1 MACPLT
7 LGTASAAQRRTT
19 VSAVHGIR
27 DDPRQLKLH
36 REVVPILLDVGVH
49 PVGVGREQTL
59 RVRVIAR
66 PFFSVERTPEHHQP
80 GAAVVVERVRSE
92 NLGEAS
98 LVPPT
103 PHLHL
108 PEPVLRHDV
117 ALGKEEIV
125 IVLGIDVR
133 YPPLVPD
140 DLHHLSQTWE
150 LQFPVDL
157 RKRPARQLCERL
169 WRGSRYGAARE
180 ARGQRN
186 HGDPD
191 EASSKDEHETS

>member
-7 LGTASAAQRRTT
+7 LGTASAAPAQNNRLGGP
-19 VSAVHGIR
+19 GIG

-36 REVVPILLDVGVH
+36 REVVPILLDIGVH
-49 PVGVGREQTL
+49 PAGVGREQTL

-66 PFFSVERTPEHHQP
+66 PFFRVERTPEHHQP
-80 GAAVVVERVRSE
+80 GAAVVVERVGSE
-92 NLGEAS
+92 NLGESS
-98 LVPPT
+98 LVPPA

-108 PEPVLRHDV
+108 PEPVLRHHV
-117 ALGKEEIV
+117 ALRKEEIV
-125 IVLGIDVR
+125 VVPGIDVR

-140 DLHHLSQTWE
+140 DLHRLSQTRD

-169 WRGSRYGAARE
+169 WRGGRYGAARE
-180 ARGQRN
+180 TRGQRD

-191 EASSKDEHETS
+191 KASSEDEHEAS